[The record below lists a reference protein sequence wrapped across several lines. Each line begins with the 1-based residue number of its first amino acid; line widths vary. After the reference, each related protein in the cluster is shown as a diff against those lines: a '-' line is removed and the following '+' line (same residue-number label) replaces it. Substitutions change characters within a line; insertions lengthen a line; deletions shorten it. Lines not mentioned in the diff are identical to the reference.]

1 MKRPRICAV
10 IAGNDLEVIKG
21 VEPLVELFEVRI
33 DLIGDSWQELVKQLK
48 KPWIACNRS
57 AEEGGSWRG
66 SELKRREEL
75 LSAIELGADI
85 IDIELVTG
93 NLKEIVQLIKKRAK
107 CLLSFHDLKGTPP
120 LDRMREIAQR
130 ELEAGADICK
140 VVTTAQ
146 KFEDNLAVLQLVSDF
161 PKTRV
166 LSFAMGPMGFASR
179 ILCPLV
185 GGDFTYASIE
195 AGKESAPGQITVRD
209 LRKIYAMVTEWK
221 AISQEKQGAVE

>member
-10 IAGNDLEVIKG
+10 IVSNDLEAVKG

-48 KPWIACNRS
+48 QPWIACNRS
-57 AEEGGSWRG
+57 ADEGGSWQG
-66 SELKRREEL
+66 SEAKRREEL
-75 LSAIELGADI
+75 LGAIELGADI

-93 NLKEIVQLIKKRAK
+93 NLKEIVQLIKKKAK
-107 CLLSFHDLKGTPP
+107 CLLSFHDFEGTPP
-120 LDRMREIAQR
+120 LGRMREIVQK

-146 KFEDNLAVLQLVSDF
+146 RFEDNLAVLQLISDF

-166 LSFAMGPMGFASR
+166 ISFAMGPLGGASR

-185 GGDFTYASIE
+185 GGDFIYASIE
-195 AGKESAPGQITVRD
+195 EGKESASGQITVRD
-209 LRKIYAMVTEWK
+209 LRKIYGMLEN
-221 AISQEKQGAVE
+221 GR